1 MPGGR
6 YNIAM
11 NALIDFLPALL
22 FLGAY
27 AAYGIYV
34 ATAVLIVAMFALVA
48 WYWFR
53 EHRLHKAHFVTA
65 LVALVL
71 GGLTLYV
78 HDARFIKFKPTVVY
92 AVFSLAL
99 LGSHVIG
106 DRVLLARLPQKSIE
120 LPDAVWRKVNF
131 AWAIFFLGCAV
142 LNLYVAWHYS
152 EAAWVKFKT
161 FGFTTLMF
169 VFLIA
174 HVPFL
179 KRYLPES

>member
-1 MPGGR
+1 
-6 YNIAM
+6 M

-27 AAYGIYV
+27 AAYGIYA

-53 EHRLHKAHFVTA
+53 EKRLHKAHFVTA

-78 HDARFIKFKPTVVY
+78 HDASFIKFKPTAVY
-92 AVFSLAL
+92 AVFALVL

-106 DRVLLARLPQKSIE
+106 DKVLLARLPQKTIE

-131 AWAIFFLGCAV
+131 AWAVFFAFCAV
-142 LNLYVAWHYS
+142 LNLYVAYNFS

-161 FGFTTLMF
+161 FGFTALMF
-169 VFLIA
+169 VFLVGHA
-174 HVPFL
+174 PFL
-179 KRYLPES
+179 KRYLPQE

>member
-1 MPGGR
+1 MP
-6 YNIAM
+6 AM

-22 FLGAY
+22 FIGAY

-53 EHRLHKAHFVTA
+53 EKRLHKAHFVTA

-78 HDARFIKFKPTVVY
+78 HDASFIKFKPTVVY
-92 AVFSLAL
+92 AVFAIAL
-99 LGSHVIG
+99 LGSHLVG
-106 DRVLLARLPQKSIE
+106 DKVLLARLPQKTIE
-120 LPDAVWRKVNF
+120 LPDPIWRKVNF
-131 AWAIFFLGCAV
+131 AWALFFAGCAA
-142 LNLYVAWHYS
+142 LNLYVAFHFS
-152 EAAWVKFKT
+152 EATWVKFKT
-161 FGFTTLMF
+161 FGFTALMF